1 MLNREQQF
9 VLAFAILLFAVSE
22 LFPPWQYED
31 EGTSG
36 VRKAG
41 YHYLY
46 SPPKVKSPSEMQVIY
61 SYPNQET
68 PCCVWV
74 HKDNLRLNAQRVTL
88 FLLALGL
95 LLSLGKPRL
104 IVNAVLGGIFVF
116 IGVLSL
122 GAFIWLCFEP
132 Y

>member
-1 MLNREQQF
+1 MSSKQK
-9 VLAFAILLFAVSE
+9 AILALAVVLLTFSE

-36 VRKAG
+36 VRPAG

-46 SPPKVKSPSEMQVIY
+46 SPPKVKSPSEMRAIF
-61 SYPNQET
+61 SYPDQEA

-74 HKDNLRLNAQRVTL
+74 HKDRERLDAHRLTLTFLLTGL
-88 FLLALGL
+88 FLS
-95 LLSLGKPRL
+95 LSNSSAPVYG
-104 IVNAVLGGIFVF
+104 VLGRIAVF
-116 IGVLSL
+116 FGSL
-122 GAFIWLCFEP
+122 FLAISIWLGFQP

>member
-1 MLNREQQF
+1 MNMDKRL
-9 VLAFAILLFAVSE
+9 ILPATLIALFAASE

-36 VRKAG
+36 VRPAG
-41 YHYLY
+41 YHHLY
-46 SPPKVKSPSEMQVIY
+46 SPPKVKSAQEMKAIF

-74 HKDNLRLNAQRVTL
+74 RKDQLRLDAQRIALFFLTL
-88 FLLALGL
+88 GALLIQVRHGSSPLSAIGGVMAFIGL
-95 LLSLGKPRL
+95 
-104 IVNAVLGGIFVF
+104 IFLGGRV
-116 IGVLSL
+116 
-122 GAFIWLCFEP
+122 WLMFQP